1 MITCDLTA
9 YTVNFVGLSFRV
21 IRADHI
27 SRVDADDVV
36 TTTLNFKVEVK
47 LSDGTVKP
55 DSDWDNINYAPDTTV
70 SPYVDA
76 NNALGVIL
84 TYKGATN
91 MVTT

>member
-55 DSDWDNINYAPDTTV
+55 DSDWDNINYAADTTV

-76 NNALGVIL
+76 NNALDVIL